1 MLNNSHSNHLSSKK
15 AEKTMVKVLVIEDEE
30 TLINNLADKLRAEGF
45 NVSTARDGEVGL
57 EKIRAEHPDLIV
69 LDIMLP
75 GLDGLSICRM
85 VRHDTSTA
93 HIPIIMLTARG
104 TEVDKIV
111 GLESGADDYIV
122 KPFGLGEF
130 LARVRAVMRRA
141 PGPLMLQQDEMI
153 SNDLRLN
160 MTARRVFK
168 DSEEVK
174 LSNKEFDLLAELMR
188 NRSAVLSRD
197 LILTKVWGY
206 DYFVDKRTVDVHIRW
221 LREKLEEDPSNPR
234 RIVTVRGVGYR
245 FEG

>member
-1 MLNNSHSNHLSSKK
+1 M
-15 AEKTMVKVLVIEDEE
+15 AKVLIVEDEE
-30 TLINNLADKLRAEGF
+30 TLARTLAEKLRGDGF
-45 NVSTARDGEVGL
+45 AVVTASDGELGL
-57 EKIRAEHPDLIV
+57 ERIREERPDLIV

-75 GLDGLSICRM
+75 KLDGLSLCRI
-85 VRHDTSTA
+85 VRRDATTA
-93 HIPIIMLTARG
+93 HIPIIMLTSRG

-111 GLESGADDYIV
+111 GLESGADDYVV
-122 KPFGLGEF
+122 KPLALGEF

-141 PGPLMLQQDEMI
+141 PGRPALQDELV
-153 SNDLRLN
+153 SNDLRLSL
-160 MTARRVFK
+160 TGRRLFK
-168 DSEEVK
+168 DDKETK

-188 NRSAVLSRD
+188 NKGVVLSRD

-221 LREKLEEDPSNPR
+221 LREKIEDDASNPK

>member
-1 MLNNSHSNHLSSKK
+1 M
-15 AEKTMVKVLVIEDEE
+15 AKVLIVEDEL
-30 TLINNLADKLRAEGF
+30 TLANNLAEKLRSEGY
-45 NVSTARDGEVGL
+45 NAIIASDGEQGL
-57 EKIRAEHPDLIV
+57 EKVRAERPDLLV

-75 GLDGLSICRM
+75 GLDGLSLCRII
-85 VRHDTSTA
+85 RRDTSTA

-122 KPFGLGEF
+122 KPVALGEF

-141 PGPLMLQQDEMI
+141 PGRPVLQDELV
-153 SNDLRLN
+153 SNDLTVSLSG
-160 MTARRVFK
+160 RRVYK
-168 DSEEVK
+168 DGEELK

-188 NRSAVLSRD
+188 HKGVVLSRD
-197 LILTKVWGY
+197 LMLTKVWGY

-221 LREKLEEDPSNPR
+221 LREKIETDASDPR

>member
-1 MLNNSHSNHLSSKK
+1 MTKILI
-15 AEKTMVKVLVIEDEE
+15 VEDEE
-30 TLINNLADKLRAEGF
+30 TLALKLADKLRSEGF
-45 NVSTARDGEVGL
+45 NVLSAGDGEDGL
-57 EKIRAEHPDLIV
+57 EKIRNEHPDLIV

-75 GLDGLSICRM
+75 KLDGLSLCRII
-85 VRHDTSTA
+85 RRDPATA
-93 HIPIIMLTARG
+93 HIPVIMITARMS
-104 TEVDKIV
+104 EVDKIV

-122 KPFGLGEF
+122 KPIGLGEF

-141 PGPLMLQQDEMI
+141 PGRPALQDELI
-153 SNDLRLN
+153 SNDLRLSL
-160 MTARRVFK
+160 TGRRLFK
-168 DSEEVK
+168 DNRETK

-188 NRSAVLSRD
+188 NKGVVLSRD

-221 LREKLEEDPSNPR
+221 LREKIEDDASNPK

>member
-1 MLNNSHSNHLSSKK
+1 
-15 AEKTMVKVLVIEDEE
+15 MVKVLVIEDEE
-30 TLINNLADKLRAEGF
+30 TLVNNLAEKLRAEGF
-45 NVSTARDGEVGL
+45 NVLTAMDGETGL
-57 EKIRAEHPDLIV
+57 EKVRSEIPDLII

-85 VRHDTSTA
+85 IRHDTATS

-111 GLESGADDYIV
+111 GLESGADDYVV

-141 PGPLMLQQDEMI
+141 PGRPILQQDEI
-153 SNDLRLN
+153 VSNNLRLN
-160 MTARRVFK
+160 LTGRRVFK
-168 DSEEVK
+168 DDEEVK
-174 LSNKEFDLLAELMR
+174 LSNKEFDLLGELMR

-221 LREKLEEDPSNPR
+221 LREKIEEDPSNPK

>member
-1 MLNNSHSNHLSSKK
+1 MAKILI
-15 AEKTMVKVLVIEDEE
+15 VEDDV
-30 TLINNLADKLRAEGF
+30 TLADTLVDNLQEEGYEVF
-45 NVSTARDGEVGL
+45 STRDGENAL
-57 EKIRAEHPDLIV
+57 ALIRSKLPDLIV

-75 GLDGLSICRM
+75 TLDGLSVCRIIRKDPAM
-85 VRHDTSTA
+85 L

-130 LARVRAVMRRA
+130 LARVRAVMRRM
-141 PGPLMLQQDEMI
+141 PGRPALQDELL
-153 SNDLRLN
+153 SGDLRVDL
-160 MTARRVFK
+160 AGRRVFRGNQ
-168 DSEEVK
+168 ELR
-174 LSNKEFDLLAELMR
+174 LSHKEFDLLSELMR
-188 NRSAVLSRD
+188 NQGAVLSRD

-206 DYFVDKRTVDVHIRW
+206 EYFGDKRTVDVHVRW
-221 LREKLEEDPSNPR
+221 LREKIEDDASKPQ

>member
-1 MLNNSHSNHLSSKK
+1 MAKILI
-15 AEKTMVKVLVIEDEE
+15 VEDDA
-30 TLINNLADKLRAEGF
+30 TLADTLEDNLKEEGYEVF
-45 NVSTARDGEVGL
+45 STRDGENAL
-57 EKIRAEHPDLIV
+57 ALIRSKLPDLIV

-75 GLDGLSICRM
+75 TLDGLSVCRII
-85 VRHDTSTA
+85 RKDPTTL

-130 LARVRAVMRRA
+130 LARVRAVMRRM
-141 PGPLMLQQDEMI
+141 PGRPALQDELL
-153 SNDLRLN
+153 SGDLRVDL
-160 MTARRVFK
+160 AGRRVFRGNQ
-168 DSEEVK
+168 ELR
-174 LSNKEFDLLAELMR
+174 LSHKEFDLLSELMR
-188 NRSAVLSRD
+188 NQGAVLSRD

-206 DYFVDKRTVDVHIRW
+206 EYFGDKRTVDVHVRW
-221 LREKLEEDPSNPR
+221 LREKIEDDASNPQ

>member
-1 MLNNSHSNHLSSKK
+1 KMRGEGFKVTAVYNGEEGLELIKS
-15 AEKTMVKVLVIEDEE
+15 EKPHLVI
-30 TLINNLADKLRAEGF
+30 
-45 NVSTARDGEVGL
+45 
-57 EKIRAEHPDLIV
+57 

-85 VRHDTSTA
+85 LGNDPATSK
-93 HIPIIMLTARG
+93 IPVIMLTARG

-130 LARVRAVMRRA
+130 LARVRAVMRRVDKT
-141 PGPLMLQQDEMI
+141 QRSTIQHDELT
-153 SNDLRLN
+153 SEDLTMDL
-160 MTARRVFK
+160 TGRRVFK
-168 DSEEVK
+168 GEEETK

-188 NRSAVLSRD
+188 NRGAVLSRD

-221 LREKLEEDPSNPR
+221 LREKIEDDPSNPK
-234 RIVTVRGVGYR
+234 RIITVRGLGYR

>member
-1 MLNNSHSNHLSSKK
+1 MAK
-15 AEKTMVKVLVIEDEE
+15 EKIIIIEDDKK
-30 TLINNLADKLRAEGF
+30 LLGNLADKLRAEGYVV
-45 NVSTARDGEVGL
+45 NTCEDGEQGWERIRS
-57 EKIRAEHPDLIV
+57 EKPSLIV

-75 GLDGLSICRM
+75 RLDGLSLCRM
-85 VRHDTSTA
+85 VRNEPTTFR
-93 HIPIIMLTARG
+93 IPIIMITARG
-104 TEVDKIV
+104 HEMDKIV
-111 GLESGADDYIV
+111 GLESGADDYLV

-130 LARVRAVMRRA
+130 LARVRALLRR
-141 PGPLMLQQDEMI
+141 PVETTDSRQSEMT

-160 MTARRVFK
+160 MTGRRVFK
-168 DSEEVK
+168 SVEGQDREIQ

-188 NRSAVLSRD
+188 NKNVVLSRD

-221 LREKLEEDPSNPR
+221 LREKIEDDPSNPR

>member
-1 MLNNSHSNHLSSKK
+1 MAKVIIVEDEVTLARNL
-15 AEKTMVKVLVIEDEE
+15 AEKLRGDGFSVI
-30 TLINNLADKLRAEGF
+30 
-45 NVSTARDGEVGL
+45 TAADGEDGL
-57 EKIRAEHPDLIV
+57 DRIRSDHPDLII

-75 GLDGLSICRM
+75 RLDGLSICRI
-85 VRHDTSTA
+85 VRHDAATA

-122 KPFGLGEF
+122 KPFSLGEF

-141 PGPLMLQQDEMI
+141 PGRPVPQDELVTD
-153 SNDLRLN
+153 NLRLSL
-160 MTARRVFK
+160 TGRRLFK
-168 DSEEVK
+168 GDEEVK

-188 NRSAVLSRD
+188 NRGAVLSRD

-206 DYFVDKRTVDVHIRW
+206 DYFVDKRTVDVHVRW
-221 LREKLEEDPSNPR
+221 LREKIEDDPSNPR

>member
-1 MLNNSHSNHLSSKK
+1 MAN
-15 AEKTMVKVLVIEDEE
+15 VLIVEDEE
-30 TLINNLADKLRAEGF
+30 TLARNLADKLRSEGF
-45 NVSTARDGEVGL
+45 TVSTAGDGEEGL
-57 EKIRAEHPDLIV
+57 EKVRQEHPDLIV

-75 GLDGLSICRM
+75 RLDGLSLCRI
-85 VRHDTSTA
+85 VRRDLSTA

-130 LARVRAVMRRA
+130 LARVRAVLRRL
-141 PGPLMLQQDEMI
+141 PGHPTMQDELI
-153 SNDLRLN
+153 SNDLRLSL
-160 MTARRVFK
+160 TGRRLFR
-168 DSEEVK
+168 DSRETK

-188 NRSAVLSRD
+188 NRGVVLSRD

-206 DYFVDKRTVDVHIRW
+206 DYFVDKRTVDVHVRW
-221 LREKLEEDPSNPR
+221 LREKIEDDPSDPK

>member
-1 MLNNSHSNHLSSKK
+1 MTKK
-15 AEKTMVKVLVIEDEE
+15 ILIVEDEE
-30 TLINNLADKLRAEGF
+30 KLSSNLADKLRAEGYD
-45 NVSTARDGEVGL
+45 VSTARDGESGWQHAQR
-57 EKIRAEHPDLIV
+57 ETYDLFV

-75 GLDGLSICRM
+75 GLDGLSLCRM
-85 VRHDTSTA
+85 IRNGSKSAEV
-93 HIPIIMLTARG
+93 PIIMLTARG

-130 LARVRAVMRRA
+130 LARVRVQMRRPSPA
-141 PGPLMLQQDEMI
+141 RRQAQDELI
-153 SNDLRLN
+153 AGQLRLDL
-160 MTARRVFK
+160 TGRRAFK
-168 DSEEVK
+168 GSDEVK

-188 NRSAVLSRD
+188 NKNAVLSRD

-221 LREKLEEDPSNPR
+221 LREKIEDNPSSPR
-234 RIVTVRGVGYR
+234 LISTVRGVGYR

>member
-1 MLNNSHSNHLSSKK
+1 M
-15 AEKTMVKVLVIEDEE
+15 AKVLIIEDEE
-30 TLINNLADKLRAEGF
+30 TLAKTLADKLRADSF
-45 NVSTARDGEVGL
+45 TVITAFDGESGL
-57 EKIRAEHPDLIV
+57 EKIREERPDLIV

-75 GLDGLSICRM
+75 KLDGLSLCRII
-85 VRHDTSTA
+85 RRDTATS

-111 GLESGADDYIV
+111 GLESGADDYVV
-122 KPFGLGEF
+122 KPLALGEF

-141 PGPLMLQQDEMI
+141 PGRPAVQDELI
-153 SNDLRLN
+153 SNDLRLS
-160 MTARRVFK
+160 MTGRRLVRNGA
-168 DSEEVK
+168 ETK

-188 NRSAVLSRD
+188 NKGVVLSRD

-206 DYFVDKRTVDVHIRW
+206 DYFVDKRTVDVHVRW
-221 LREKLEEDPSNPR
+221 LREKIEDDPSDPK

>member
-1 MLNNSHSNHLSSKK
+1 M
-15 AEKTMVKVLVIEDEE
+15 AKVLIVEDEE
-30 TLINNLADKLRAEGF
+30 TLARTLADKLRGDGY
-45 NVSTARDGEVGL
+45 TAITAHDGEAGL
-57 EKIRAEHPDLIV
+57 DKIREEHPDLLV

-75 GLDGLSICRM
+75 KLDGLSLCRI
-85 VRHDTSTA
+85 VRRDPATA

-122 KPFGLGEF
+122 KPLALGEF

-141 PGPLMLQQDEMI
+141 PGRPALQDELA
-153 SNDLRLN
+153 SNDIRLSL
-160 MTARRVFK
+160 TGRRMFK
-168 DSEEVK
+168 GEHEVK

-188 NRSAVLSRD
+188 NKGVVLSRD

-221 LREKLEEDPSNPR
+221 LREKLEDDPSDPK